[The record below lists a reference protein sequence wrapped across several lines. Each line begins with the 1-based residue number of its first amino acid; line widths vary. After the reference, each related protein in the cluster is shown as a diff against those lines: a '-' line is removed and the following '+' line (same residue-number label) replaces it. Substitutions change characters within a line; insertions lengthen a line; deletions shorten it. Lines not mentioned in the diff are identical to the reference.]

1 MNYTFQPLTQE
12 QAERIA
18 FEWRYEGDYAFY
30 NMDADEEDLAS
41 FLDADERGDTTF
53 AVLETNEMIG
63 FVTLQFESPG
73 TVTIGLGMRPDL
85 TGNGNGYRFLTSILN
100 WIDATYGT
108 CNVCLTVATFNKRAI
123 RLYESLGFTPQEIF
137 MQETNGGVY
146 PFLSMTHEHSKTPN
160 N

>member
-1 MNYTFQPLTQE
+1 MSHTFQPLTQE
-12 QAERIA
+12 QAELIA
-18 FEWRYEGDYAFY
+18 FEWRYEGEYAFY

-100 WIDATYGT
+100 WIEATYGT
-108 CNVCLTVATFNKRAI
+108 RTVRLAVATFNKRAI
-123 RLYESLGFTPQEIF
+123 RLYESLGFIPQDTF

-146 PFLSMTHEHSKTPN
+146 PFLSMTREQSEPPN

>member
-1 MNYTFQPLTQE
+1 MSHTFHPLTQE
-12 QAERIA
+12 QAELIA
-18 FEWRYEGDYAFY
+18 FKWRYEGDYAFY

-53 AVLETNEMIG
+53 AILTDDELIG
-63 FVTLQFESPG
+63 FVTLHFESTD

-85 TGNGNGYRFLTSILN
+85 TGSGNGNQFLTLILE
-100 WIDATYGT
+100 WIEVTYRPRT
-108 CNVCLTVATFNKRAI
+108 IQLAVATFNKRAI
-123 RLYESLGFTPQEIF
+123 RLYESLGFIPQDTF

-146 PFLSMTHEHSKTPN
+146 PFLSMTREQNEPPN

>member
-53 AVLETNEMIG
+53 AILDDELIG
-63 FVTLQFESPG
+63 FVTLQLES
-73 TVTIGLGMRPDL
+73 VDAVSIGLGMRPDL
-85 TGNGNGYRFLTSILN
+85 TGNGNGYPFLNSILN
-100 WIDATYGT
+100 WVEATFGT
-108 CNVCLTVATFNKRAI
+108 RTVRLAVATFNKRTI
-123 RLYESLGFTPQEIF
+123 RLYESLGFIPQDTF

-146 PFLSMTHEHSKTPN
+146 PFLSTTREQSEPPN

>member
-73 TVTIGLGMRPDL
+73 TVTIGLGMRHMGLAMCVLLSP
-85 TGNGNGYRFLTSILN
+85 RSTSERSVYMNRSVSPHRKYLCRRRTVECIL
-100 WIDATYGT
+100 
-108 CNVCLTVATFNKRAI
+108 FFR
-123 RLYESLGFTPQEIF
+123 
-137 MQETNGGVY
+137 
-146 PFLSMTHEHSKTPN
+146 
-160 N
+160 

>member
-1 MNYTFQPLTQE
+1 MSHTFQPLTQE
-12 QAERIA
+12 QAELIA
-18 FEWRYEGDYAFY
+18 FKWRYEGEYAFY
-30 NMDADEEDLAS
+30 NMDADEEDLAL
-41 FLDADERGDTTF
+41 FLDADERGYTTF
-53 AVLETNEMIG
+53 AILDDELIG
-63 FVTLQFESPG
+63 FVTLQFES
-73 TVTIGLGMRPDL
+73 VDAVSIGLGMHPDL

>member
-1 MNYTFQPLTQE
+1 MNYRFQPLTQE

-53 AVLETNEMIG
+53 AVLETNEMIC

-73 TVTIGLGMRPDL
+73 TVTIGLGMHPDL
-85 TGNGNGYRFLTSILN
+85 TGSGNGHRFLTSILN
-100 WIDATYGT
+100 WIEATYGT
-108 CNVCLTVATFNKRAI
+108 RTVRLAVATFNKRAI
-123 RLYESLGFTPQEIF
+123 RLYESLGFIPQDTF

-146 PFLSMTHEHSKTPN
+146 PFLSMTREQSEPPN